1 MTLTAQQQ
9 TTLDAMRK
17 TIDRFRQNG
26 ASEQKIRR
34 HVETWLRAYPAD
46 IRRHMENVLLYP
58 WRLNVLDD
66 DRCPKC
72 GDQAYLTTL
81 YGRPMRCMEGRY
93 GGMYEVHC
101 PGCGWRG
108 YAPVEVARELPKR
121 AMFARK

>member
-1 MTLTAQQQ
+1 LVTFTPAQEKA
-9 TTLDAMRK
+9 LDAMRK

-66 DRCPKC
+66 RCSKC
-72 GDQAYLTTL
+72 GDLA
-81 YGRPMRCMEGRY
+81 
-93 GGMYEVHC
+93 
-101 PGCGWRG
+101 CGWRG
-108 YAPVEVARELPKR
+108 HAPVEVARRLPKR
-121 AMFARK
+121 AMFARKR